1 MNYAIVE
8 KNSNRAIAVVDDAL
22 CVWFAQNFPVYDQKK
37 INSVGSCSFVTTK
50 GNISTISIQPV
61 GTSFSKEQY
70 HMITRKPDDISLGE
84 AYELIKQ

>member
-8 KNSNRAIAVVDDAL
+8 KNSNRAIAIVDGSLAA
-22 CVWFAQNFPVYDQKK
+22 WFAQKFPIYNQVK
-37 INSVGSCSFVTTK
+37 VGSIGSTSFVTTE

-70 HMITRKPDDISLGE
+70 HIITRKPDTISLSE
-84 AYELIKQ
+84 AYELIK

>member
-8 KNSNRAIAVVDDAL
+8 KNSNRAIAIVDEPLAA
-22 CVWFAQNFPVYDQKK
+22 WFAQKFPIYSQVK
-37 INSVGSCSFVTTK
+37 VGSIGSTSFVTTE

-70 HMITRKPDDISLGE
+70 HIITRKPDTISLGE
-84 AYELIKQ
+84 AYELIK